1 VQKLSA
7 SIAADRHRLNLS
19 QEELA
24 KRIGVSQQAVSSWE
38 EGSTMP
44 RSSRL
49 RALVDA
55 FGDQSLTAQVV
66 ADMVGGMVG
75 GRSIPSKTTM
85 NHHHF
90 DSDPLSALAQAA
102 KEIARAA
109 MALADAVQKIAE
121 KSTAPPDSHRSDSSH

>member
-1 VQKLSA
+1 VQELRA

-38 EGSTMP
+38 EGSTVP

-66 ADMVGGMVG
+66 AGMVG

-85 NHHHF
+85 NYRHF
-90 DSDPLSALAQAA
+90 DADPLSALAQAA
-102 KEIARAA
+102 QEIARAA

-121 KSTAPPDSHRSDSSH
+121 KSTSPPDSHRSDSSH